1 LLFAFLALPVAGV
14 IQAAVTN
21 WSTTY
26 EVVDTEKL
34 DVAVE
39 VAVEAVEDAN
49 EGTDP
54 DEDEAP

>member
-1 LLFAFLALPVAGV
+1 
-14 IQAAVTN
+14 
-21 WSTTY
+21 
-26 EVVDTEKL
+26 VVDTEKL